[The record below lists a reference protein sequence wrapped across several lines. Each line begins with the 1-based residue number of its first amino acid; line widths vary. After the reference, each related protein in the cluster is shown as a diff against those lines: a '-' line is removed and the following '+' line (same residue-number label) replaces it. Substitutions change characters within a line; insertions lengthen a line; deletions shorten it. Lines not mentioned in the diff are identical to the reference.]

1 MPDQKKT
8 FKPFVAAESKM
19 AELTVKSVLVGSLF
33 GVIFGAATV
42 YLALKAGLTVS
53 ASIPIAVIAIT
64 LGRKFLKTTILENN
78 IIQTTGSAGESIAAG
93 VAFTLPGFL
102 FLSSPDS
109 AEYFNYLTILI
120 LAIVGG
126 LLGTL
131 LMVPLRK
138 ALIVNE
144 HDNLP
149 YPEGTACGDVLK
161 AGEKGGDFAKTA
173 FWGLGVAFVYAIL
186 QKVLHIIAETPY
198 YATQQINKFFPSA
211 KLSGE
216 ITPEYLG
223 VGYIIGPKIGGVLV
237 AGGVLSWLVF
247 IPLFSSLVPPDIIA
261 GQLVKLGYLINI
273 TTAGGK
279 GGWNPI
285 THQFSDYSAA
295 VYYAYIRQI
304 GAGTV
309 AAGGI
314 ITLMKTIPTIVKSVK
329 GSVASLKSESG
340 DSGVKVV
347 RTEKDLS
354 LKVVGLGTLGLIALI
369 TFLPQVPG
377 DTIVQKLLIGVLA
390 TAGGKGGWNPITH
403 QFSDYSAAVYYA
415 YIRQIGAGTVAAG
428 GIITLIKTIPT
439 IVKSVK
445 GSVASLK
452 SESGDSGVK
461 VVRTEKDLSLKV
473 VGLGTLGLIALI
485 TFLPQVPGDTIVQ
498 KLLIGVLVVIF
509 GALFVTVS
517 SRIVGLIG
525 SSNNPISGMTIATVM
540 GTSLIFL
547 SVGWTGQSFEP
558 LVLVVGGMICIAAAN
573 AGATS
578 QDLKSG
584 YIVGATPRNQ
594 QIALFVGAIV
604 SSVVIGLTVKFL
616 DKPSSEMLSQG
627 INHAI
632 GTEKYPA
639 PQATLM
645 ATLIKGIL
653 SQNLDWQYV
662 FAGVFL
668 AITMELCGIK
678 SLSFAV
684 GAYLP
689 LATTLPIF
697 IGGAIRGI
705 VESKQKKEN
714 TAISAEEEELG
725 KGNLFA
731 TGLVAGG
738 AVAGVIIAFIA
749 GSSGGEKFLA
759 AVSAEEGLIHIFSQ
773 NGYFLLGTI
782 LFSLMG
788 LILYKIAVK
797 K

>member
-1 MPDQKKT
+1 MSQPQKS
-8 FKPFVAAESKM
+8 FKPFVSPETNMK
-19 AELTVKSVLVGSLF
+19 ELTVKSILVGSLF

-102 FLSSPDS
+102 FLSSPSS

-161 AGEKGGDFAKTA
+161 AGERGGDFAKTA

-186 QKVLHIIAETPY
+186 QKVMHVIAETPF
-198 YATQQINKFFPSA
+198 YATKQINKFFPSA
-211 KLSGE
+211 KVSGE

-223 VGYIIGPKIGGVLV
+223 VGYIIGPKIAGVLV
-237 AGGVLSWLVF
+237 AGSVLSWMVF
-247 IPLFSSLVPPDIIA
+247 IPLLSTLVPPDVIA
-261 GQLVKLGYLINI
+261 IQLVKLGYLSDIAN
-273 TTAGGK
+273 AGGK
-279 GGWNPI
+279 GGWDPV
-285 THQFSDYSAA
+285 THTFNDYSAA
-295 VYYAYIRQI
+295 IYYAYVRQV

-314 ITLMKTIPTIVKSVK
+314 ITLVKTIPTIVKSVK
-329 GSVASLKSESG
+329 GSMASLRGGSSAV
-340 DSGVKVV
+340 DSSVS
-347 RTEKDLS
+347 RTDKDLS
-354 LKVVGLGTLGLIALI
+354 LKVVGLGSLALIAIISVIPSL
-369 TFLPQVPG
+369 PG
-377 DTIVQKLLIGVLA
+377 DGFLQKVLIG
-390 TAGGKGGWNPITH
+390 I
-403 QFSDYSAAVYYA
+403 
-415 YIRQIGAGTVAAG
+415 
-428 GIITLIKTIPT
+428 
-439 IVKSVK
+439 
-445 GSVASLK
+445 
-452 SESGDSGVK
+452 
-461 VVRTEKDLSLKV
+461 
-473 VGLGTLGLIALI
+473 
-485 TFLPQVPGDTIVQ
+485 
-498 KLLIGVLVVIF
+498 LVVLF

-547 SVGWTGQSFEP
+547 SLGWSGQAYEP

-604 SSVVIGLTVKFL
+604 SSIVIGITVKFL
-616 DKPSSEMLSQG
+616 DKPTTEMLQQG
-627 INHAI
+627 VQHAI

-662 FAGVFL
+662 IVGMFL
-668 AITMELCGIK
+668 AVVMELCGIK
-678 SLSFAV
+678 SLSFAIGV
-684 GAYLP
+684 YLP

-697 IGGAIRGI
+697 IGGAVRGF
-705 VESKQKKEN
+705 VESRQKKEKKEV
-714 TAISAEEEELG
+714 SAEEEELS
-725 KGNLFA
+725 KGSLFA

-738 AVAGVIIAFIA
+738 AVAGVVIAFIT
-749 GSSGGEKFLA
+749 GTSGGEKFLQN
-759 AVSAEEGLIHIFSQ
+759 VSMEHGLVTMLSE
-773 NGYFLLGTI
+773 NGYFLLGT
-782 LFSLMG
+782 LFFALMG
-788 LILYKIAVK
+788 LILYRVAMK
-797 K
+797 KTE

>member
-1 MPDQKKT
+1 MSEEKKV
-8 FKPFVAAESKM
+8 FQPFVAPEKNM
-19 AELTVKSVLVGSLF
+19 AELTVKSILVGSLF

-131 LMVPLRK
+131 LMIPLRR

-144 HDNLP
+144 HDHLP

-186 QKVLHIIAETPY
+186 QKIMHVIAETPY
-198 YATQQINKFFPSA
+198 YATKQANKFFPSA
-211 KLSGE
+211 KISGE

-247 IPLFSSLVPPDIIA
+247 IPLMSSLVPADVIA
-261 GQLVKLGYLINI
+261 NQLVKLGYLADL
-273 TTAGGK
+273 TKAGGK
-279 GGWNPI
+279 GNWNPV
-285 THQFSDYSAA
+285 THSFADYSSAI
-295 VYYAYIRQI
+295 YYAFIRQI

-314 ITLMKTIPTIVKSVK
+314 ITLLKTIPTIVKSVK
-329 GSVASLKSESG
+329 GSIASLKSENTVGSPAIL
-340 DSGVKVV
+340 
-347 RTEKDLS
+347 RTDKDLS
-354 LKVVGLGTLGLIALI
+354 LKWVGWGTLGLIALI
-369 TFLPQVPG
+369 TVLPQVPG
-377 DTIVQKLLIGVLA
+377 NSLI
-390 TAGGKGGWNPITH
+390 
-403 QFSDYSAAVYYA
+403 
-415 YIRQIGAGTVAAG
+415 
-428 GIITLIKTIPT
+428 
-439 IVKSVK
+439 
-445 GSVASLK
+445 
-452 SESGDSGVK
+452 
-461 VVRTEKDLSLKV
+461 
-473 VGLGTLGLIALI
+473 
-485 TFLPQVPGDTIVQ
+485 Q
-498 KLLIGVLVVIF
+498 KLLIGVLVIIF

-604 SSVVIGLTVKFL
+604 SSIVIGLTVKFL
-616 DKPSSEMLSQG
+616 DKPTTEMLSQG
-627 INHAI
+627 IHHAI

-705 VESKQKKEN
+705 VEMKQAKEGK
-714 TAISAEEEELG
+714 AKSVDEDELG

-738 AVAGVIIAFIA
+738 AVAGVVIAFVA
-749 GSSGGEKFLA
+749 GSESGEKLLN
-759 AVSAEEGLIHIFSQ
+759 AVSMEASISNAISTG
-773 NGYFLLGTI
+773 GYFVLGT
-782 LFSLMG
+782 FFFAAMG
-788 LILYKIAVK
+788 MILYKVARK
-797 K
+797 A

>member
-1 MPDQKKT
+1 MAEKKFQPFIAPDQN
-8 FKPFVAAESKM
+8 V
-19 AELTVKSVLVGSLF
+19 AELTIKSIVVGCLF

-109 AEYFNYLTILI
+109 ADYFNYLTILI

-131 LMVPLRK
+131 MMVPLRK

-173 FWGLGVAFVYAIL
+173 FWGLGVAFLYATLQKILHVVAELPVYATK
-186 QKVLHIIAETPY
+186 QANKYFPAAKV
-198 YATQQINKFFPSA
+198 
-211 KLSGE
+211 SGE

-223 VGYIIGPKIGGVLV
+223 VGYIIGPKIAGVLV
-237 AGGVLSWLVF
+237 AGGVLSWLVL
-247 IPLFSSLVPPDIIA
+247 IPLLSFLVPADVIA
-261 GQLVKLGYLINI
+261 AQLHKLGYLGDI
-273 TTAGGK
+273 TKPGGK
-279 GGWNPI
+279 GGWDPA
-285 THQFSDYSAA
+285 TRTFADYSTAIYFA
-295 VYYAYIRQI
+295 FIRLI
-304 GAGTV
+304 GAGAVTT
-309 AAGGI
+309 GGI
-314 ITLMKTIPTIVKSVK
+314 ITLIKTLPTIIKSIKSSITSIKGNK
-329 GSVASLKSESG
+329 GSATTNVP
-340 DSGVKVV
+340 

-354 LKVVGLGTLGLIALI
+354 LKVVLFGSLGLILLI
-369 TFLPQVPG
+369 SILPQIPG
-377 DTIVQKLLIGVLA
+377 SGIGQKLLIGL
-390 TAGGKGGWNPITH
+390 
-403 QFSDYSAAVYYA
+403 
-415 YIRQIGAGTVAAG
+415 
-428 GIITLIKTIPT
+428 
-439 IVKSVK
+439 
-445 GSVASLK
+445 
-452 SESGDSGVK
+452 
-461 VVRTEKDLSLKV
+461 
-473 VGLGTLGLIALI
+473 
-485 TFLPQVPGDTIVQ
+485 
-498 KLLIGVLVVIF
+498 LVVLF

-547 SVGWTGQSFEP
+547 SVGWGGKAYEP

-584 YIVGATPRNQ
+584 FIVGATPRNQ
-594 QIALFVGAIV
+594 QIALFIGAIV
-604 SSVVIGLTVKFL
+604 SSIVIGLTVKFL
-616 DKPSSEMLSQG
+616 DNPTADMLAQG
-627 INHAI
+627 TKHAI
-632 GTEKYPA
+632 GSEKYPA

-645 ATLIKGIL
+645 ATLIKGIQ
-653 SQNLDWQYV
+653 SQDLDWQYIFV
-662 FAGVFL
+662 GVFI
-668 AITMELCGIK
+668 AIVMELCGIK

-684 GAYLP
+684 GTYLP

-697 IGGAIRGI
+697 VGGAIRGL
-705 VESKQKKEN
+705 VEWKKKKEN
-714 TAISAEEEELG
+714 IKESPEEEELG

-738 AVAGVIIAFIA
+738 AVAGVIIAFIS
-749 GSSGGEKFLA
+749 GSDGGAKFLDSINTEHSLVGA
-759 AVSAEEGLIHIFSQ
+759 LSEG
-773 NGYFLLGTI
+773 GYYLLGVI
-782 LFSLMG
+782 AFAAMG
-788 LILYKIAVK
+788 FILYKIGRQK
-797 K
+797 TQHL